1 MKDEEISNQ
10 GKFKGF
16 STKSVHAG
24 EKADPITGSVTT
36 PIYQTSN
43 FAFKNTQDLLDLMN
57 EKRDGYIYTRYG
69 NPTTRVVERKLAE
82 LENVEDAAAF
92 SSGMAAISSTIMTLV
107 SSGDHIVS
115 IRDVYGGTFVLLE
128 SVLPRFGVETTFV
141 DTQSFD
147 EMKEAIRDNTKLV
160 FVESPTNPMLK
171 IVDLARVG
179 RLGRKVGVKTVIDN
193 TFSSPYNQQP
203 VKFGFDVI
211 IHSATKYLGGHN
223 DLTAGIVCGGK
234 DFIKEVKDTLKIF
247 GGVLDPH
254 CAFLLLRG
262 IKTLAVRVEKQNG
275 NGMEIAKYLE
285 SHPKVNK
292 VYYPG
297 LESHPQH
304 ELAKRQMTGFG
315 DVVSFELKCDLGAT
329 IRFVDSMRLAFLTP
343 SLGGTETLITQP
355 ATTSHYKVPRK
366 ERLKQ
371 GITDGFIRLSLGIED
386 TEDVIADLEQA
397 FEKV

>member
-1 MKDEEISNQ
+1 MNKDSSDRS
-10 GKFKGF
+10 KFKGF
-16 STKSVHAG
+16 STKSVHSG
-24 EKADPITGSVTT
+24 EKVDPITGSVTT

-43 FAFKNTQDLLDLMN
+43 FAFKNTQDLLDLIN
-57 EKRDGYIYTRYG
+57 ERKEGYIYTRYG
-69 NPTTRVVERKLAE
+69 NPTNRAVERKLAE
-82 LENVEDAAAF
+82 LENVDDAVAF

-115 IRDVYGGTFVLLE
+115 VRDVYGGTFVLLN
-128 SVLPRFGVETTFV
+128 SFLPLFGVETTFV
-141 DTQSFD
+141 DTISFD
-147 EMKEAIRDNTKLV
+147 DMEEAVRDNTKLI

-179 RLGRKVGVKTVIDN
+179 KLGKKVGVKTVIDN

-223 DLTAGIVCGGK
+223 DLTAGIVCGEEA
-234 DFIKEVKDTLKIF
+234 FIKEAKDTLKIL

-262 IKTLAVRVEKQNG
+262 IKTLAVRVEKQNR
-275 NGMEIAKYLE
+275 NGMEVAKYLE
-285 SHPKVNK
+285 SHPKVDK

-304 ELAKRQMTGFG
+304 KIAKRQMTGFG
-315 DVVSFELKCDLGAT
+315 DVVSFELKRDLETT
-329 IRFVDSMRLAFLTP
+329 IKFVDSMRLAFLTP

-355 ATTSHYKVPRK
+355 ATTSHYKVPK
-366 ERLKQ
+366 EERLKQ
-371 GITDGFIRLSLGIED
+371 GITDSFIRLSLGIED
-386 TEDVIADLEQA
+386 AEDVIADLEQA
-397 FEKV
+397 LEKV

>member
-1 MKDEEISNQ
+1 MKQEELPNQ
-10 GKFKGF
+10 SRLKGF

-24 EKADPITGSVTT
+24 EKPDPITGSITT

-43 FAFKNTQDLLDLMN
+43 FAFKNTQDVLDLMN
-57 EKRDGYIYTRYG
+57 EKKKGYIYTRYG
-69 NPTTRVVERKLAE
+69 NPTTRTVERKLAE
-82 LENVEDAAAF
+82 LENVEDAVAF
-92 SSGMAAISSTIMTLV
+92 SSGMAAISSAIMTLV

-115 IRDVYGGTFVLLE
+115 IRDVYGGTFVLLD

-141 DTQSFD
+141 DTRSFD
-147 EMKEAIRDNTKLV
+147 DMEEAIRDNTKLIY
-160 FVESPTNPMLK
+160 VESPTNPMLK

-179 RLGRKVGVKTVIDN
+179 KLERKVGVKTVIDN

-223 DLTAGIVCGGK
+223 DLTAGIVCGK
-234 DFIKEVKDTLKIF
+234 EVFIKEVKDTLKIL

-262 IKTLAVRVEKQNG
+262 IKTLAVRVEKQNR
-275 NGMEIAKYLE
+275 NGMEVAKYLE
-285 SHPKVNK
+285 SHSKVDK

-304 ELAKRQMTGFG
+304 KIAKRQMTGFG
-315 DVVSFELKCDLGAT
+315 GVVSFELKGDLETA
-329 IRFVDSMRLAFLTP
+329 IKFVDSMRLAFLTP

-355 ATTSHYKVPRK
+355 ATTSHYKVPK
-366 ERLKQ
+366 EERLKQ
-371 GITDGFIRLSLGIED
+371 GITDSFIRLSLGIED
-386 TEDVIADLEQA
+386 AEDVIADLEQA

>member
-1 MKDEEISNQ
+1 MNKDSSDRS
-10 GKFKGF
+10 KFKGF
-16 STKSVHAG
+16 STKSVHSG
-24 EKADPITGSVTT
+24 EKVDPITGSVTT

-43 FAFKNTQDLLDLMN
+43 FAFKNTQDLLDLIN
-57 EKRDGYIYTRYG
+57 ERKEGYIYTRYG
-69 NPTTRVVERKLAE
+69 NPTNRAVERKLAE
-82 LENVEDAAAF
+82 LENVDDAVAF

-115 IRDVYGGTFVLLE
+115 VRDVYGGTFVLLN
-128 SVLPRFGVETTFV
+128 SFLPLFGVETTFV
-141 DTQSFD
+141 DTISFD
-147 EMKEAIRDNTKLV
+147 DMEEAVRDNTKLI

-179 RLGRKVGVKTVIDN
+179 KLGKKVGVKTAIDN

-223 DLTAGIVCGGK
+223 DLTAGIVCGEEA
-234 DFIKEVKDTLKIF
+234 FIKEAKDTLKIL

-262 IKTLAVRVEKQNG
+262 IKTLAVRVEKQNR
-275 NGMEIAKYLE
+275 NGMEVAKYLE
-285 SHPKVNK
+285 SHPKVDK

-304 ELAKRQMTGFG
+304 KIAKRQMTGFG
-315 DVVSFELKCDLGAT
+315 DVVSFELKRDLETT
-329 IRFVDSMRLAFLTP
+329 IKFVDSMRLAFLTP

-355 ATTSHYKVPRK
+355 ATTSHYKVPK
-366 ERLKQ
+366 EERLKQ
-371 GITDGFIRLSLGIED
+371 GITDSFIRLSLGIED
-386 TEDVIADLEQA
+386 AEDVIADLEQA
-397 FEKV
+397 LEKV